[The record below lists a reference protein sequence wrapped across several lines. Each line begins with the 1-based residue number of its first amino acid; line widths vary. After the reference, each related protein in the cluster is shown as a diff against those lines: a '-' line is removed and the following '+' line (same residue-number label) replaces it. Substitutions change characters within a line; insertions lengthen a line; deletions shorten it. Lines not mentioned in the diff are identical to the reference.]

1 MTHWGA
7 AAMVDIISGQRVGG
21 FLVLRDDE
29 GLRHAVKAGAVLAL
43 SDADD
48 AGDATVMHLTGGRV
62 VVVRRSIDE
71 VLAWFT

>member
-1 MTHWGA
+1 MA
-7 AAMVDIISGQRVGG
+7 DIVAGQRVGG

-29 GLRHAVKAGAVLAL
+29 GLRHAVKAGAVMVL

-48 AGDATVMHLTGGRV
+48 AGDATVMHLTGSRV
-62 VVVRRSIDE
+62 VVVRRSFDE